1 MVSVMDAYS
10 ILNKSVLNVIND
22 MVMLDSAEFDDKL
35 YQVRLEETAVEV
47 GESRRRIDNVV
58 VVGHHLTQYVNKFYS
73 IFLDLSEVVMLDYL
87 ININPENI
95 DLTEFGEFL

>member
-1 MVSVMDAYS
+1 
-10 ILNKSVLNVIND
+10 
-22 MVMLDSAEFDDKL
+22 MLDSVEFDDKP

-87 ININPENI
+87 ISINPENI

>member
-22 MVMLDSAEFDDKL
+22 MVMLDSAEFDDKP

-58 VVGHHLTQYVNKFYS
+58 VVGHHLTQYVNKFYP

>member
-1 MVSVMDAYS
+1 MVSIMDAYS

-22 MVMLDSAEFDDKL
+22 MVMLDSVEFDDKP

-47 GESRRRIDNVV
+47 SESRRRIDNVV

-87 ININPENI
+87 ISINPENI

>member
-22 MVMLDSAEFDDKL
+22 MVMLDSEEFDDKP

-58 VVGHHLTQYVNKFYS
+58 VVGHHLTQYVNKFYP
-73 IFLDLSEVVMLDYL
+73 IFLDSSEVVMLDYL

>member
-1 MVSVMDAYS
+1 MVSIMDAYG

-22 MVMLDSAEFDDKL
+22 MVLLDSVEFEDKP
-35 YQVRLEETAVEV
+35 YQVRLDENSVSVAEIHNRLENT
-47 GESRRRIDNVV
+47 V
-58 VVGHHLTQYVNKFYS
+58 VVGHNLTQYVNKFYS
-73 IFLDLSEVVMLDYL
+73 IFLDSSEVVMLDYL

>member
-10 ILNKSVLNVIND
+10 ILNRSVLNVIND
-22 MVMLDSAEFDDKL
+22 MVMLDSVEFDDKP
-35 YQVRLEETAVEV
+35 YQVRLEETAVKV

-58 VVGHHLTQYVNKFYS
+58 VVGHHLTQYVNKFYP
-73 IFLDLSEVVMLDYL
+73 IFLDSSEVVMLDYL

-95 DLTEFGEFL
+95 DLTEFGEFI

>member
-22 MVMLDSAEFDDKL
+22 MVMLDSVEFDDKP

-58 VVGHHLTQYVNKFYS
+58 VVGHHLTQYVNKLYS